1 MKTTKSFRPLFAVA
15 TALFLTGAVYVW
27 ANFAALTIVSLTI
40 SPPSG
45 TIEGVVLNASDSK
58 PLPGATVS
66 IGKNKSTKTD
76 ANGAY
81 SLKFAPVGVNTVRI
95 SASGFKSVV
104 IADVRVIAD
113 SVQRV
118 NAWLYPGVDEGEKS
132 LANGTAVNTPL
143 NALVNDEISVNQQK
157 VAAPTTQGFDGMA
170 YDRAEALGGRA
181 MKSTGMLERMKMST
195 VPHGY
200 APPKVDRDDSGFN
213 TEDYAHHAD
222 NEFAAATENPLSTFS
237 IDVDNASYSN
247 MRRFLTM
254 RQLPPKDAVRSEEFI
269 NYFRYDYPQP
279 PAKSAEPFSINT
291 EISSCPWNAAHKLV
305 HIGLQGREI
314 PAAELPAANLVFL
327 IDVSGSMDSPEK
339 LPLLK
344 DAFTLLAKQLRAQD
358 RVAITV
364 YAGNAGVVL
373 PSTDGNDKA
382 RIIAALDKLS
392 AGGSTAG
399 GEGIKLA
406 YSLAKQH
413 FIKGGNNR
421 VILATDGDFN
431 VGVSSEGDLVRL
443 IEQERESGV
452 FLTVLGFGMGNYKDS
467 KMEKLAD
474 KGNGNYSYIDNLRE
488 AQRVLVGQM
497 SGTLFTIAKD
507 VKIQVE
513 FNPAAVQAYRLI
525 GYENR
530 MLAKEDFNN
539 DKKDAGE
546 IGARHT
552 VTALYEIV
560 PAGVAWQNPSGNTA
574 VDALKYQTT
583 QTPRETKRP
592 ANASREMM
600 TVKIRYKEPDGTQ
613 SKLLERPVPNVDAP
627 LQAASNN
634 FKFSAA
640 VAEFAMILRES
651 PFKANSS
658 YTQVL
663 SLARESLGKDPD
675 GYRAEFVRLVETAQ
689 ILQTGVVRNHR
700 Q

>member
-1 MKTTKSFRPLFAVA
+1 MKTTQSFRPLFAVA
-15 TALFLTGAVYVW
+15 VALFLAGAVYVW
-27 ANFAALTIVSLTI
+27 ANFGVLGTILS
-40 SPPSG
+40 SG
-45 TIEGVVLNASDSK
+45 TLQGVVLNASDSK
-58 PLPGATVS
+58 PLQGATVS
-66 IGKNKSTKTD
+66 IGKQHTTRTD
-76 ANGAY
+76 AQGAY
-81 SLKFAPVGVNTVRI
+81 TLKSVPVGVHAVRI
-95 SASGFKSVV
+95 SASGFKTVAV
-104 IADVRVIAD
+104 ADVRVVAD

-118 NAWLYPGVDEGEKS
+118 NAWLYPGVEEEENT
-132 LANGTAVNTPL
+132 LAEAVAKDDAPL
-143 NALVNDEISVNQQK
+143 NQQGI
-157 VAAPTTQGFDGMA
+157 AHPSIQSMDGKM
-170 YDRAEALGGRA
+170 YNRAESLGGRA
-181 MKSTGMLERMKMST
+181 MKSKGMLESMKMST
-195 VPHGY
+195 VPLGY
-200 APPKVDRDDSGFN
+200 APAPIEREDAGFN
-213 TEDYAHHAD
+213 TEEYAHHND
-222 NEFAAATENPLSTFS
+222 NEFAAALQNPLSTFS

-254 RQLPPKDAVRSEEFI
+254 QQLPPKDAVRSEECI

-279 PAKSAEPFSINT
+279 SAKGGEPFFVNT

-314 PAAELPAANLVFL
+314 PVAQLPPTNLVFL

-344 DAFTLLAKQLRAQD
+344 EAFTMLTKQLRAQD

-373 PSTDGNDKA
+373 PSTSGTDKE
-382 RIIAALDKLS
+382 RILSALDKLS

-474 KGNGNYSYIDNLRE
+474 KGNGNYSYIDNRRE
-488 AQRVLVGQM
+488 AERVLVGQM

-546 IGARHT
+546 IGAGHT

-560 PAGVAWQNPSGNTA
+560 PVGVAWQNPSGNA
-574 VDALKYQTT
+574 SVDPLKYQTP
-583 QTPRETKRP
+583 QTSKENKRL
-592 ANASREMM
+592 ANSSGEMM
-600 TVKIRYKEPDGTQ
+600 TVKIRYKEPDGSE
-613 SKLLERPVPNVDAP
+613 SKLIERPVPNVDAP

-658 YTQVL
+658 YNQVL

-689 ILQTGVVRNHR
+689 MLQTGVVRNLR

>member
-1 MKTTKSFRPLFAVA
+1 MLTQKSFRPLVA
-15 TALFLTGAVYVW
+15 LTVALFLLGAVYVL
-27 ANFAALTIVSLTI
+27 ANYVLPPVAAGAVGSVQ
-40 SPPSG
+40 
-45 TIEGVVLNASDSK
+45 GVVLNAGDSK
-58 PLPGATVS
+58 PLSGARVHFD
-66 IGKNKSTKTD
+66 KKHVVVTD
-76 ANGAY
+76 AHGAY
-81 SLKFAPVGVNTVRI
+81 TLKSVPVGVQTIHI
-95 SASGFKSVV
+95 SASGFKSVA

-118 NAWLYPGVDEGEKS
+118 NAWLYPGVDEIEQRDENQRQ
-132 LANGTAVNTPL
+132 AETALSSDV
-143 NALVNDEISVNQQK
+143 SG
-157 VAAPTTQGFDGMA
+157 APTSQNAPAT
-170 YDRAEALGGRA
+170 RAKDFGYYATELRKALGGRA
-181 MKSTGMLERMKMST
+181 EKQDAKSMGTLQSMKMST
-195 VPHGY
+195 VPQGY
-200 APPKVDRDDSGFN
+200 APPPVEREDSGFN
-213 TEDYAHHAD
+213 TEDYAHHND
-222 NEFAAATENPLSTFS
+222 NEFLGAVQNPLSTFS

-254 RQLPPKDAVRSEEFI
+254 QQLPPKDAVRSEEFI

-279 PAKSAEPFSINT
+279 KNAEPFSVNT
-291 EISSCPWNAAHKLV
+291 EISSCPWNTSHKLV
-305 HIGLQGREI
+305 HIGLQGKEV
-314 PAAELPAANLVFL
+314 PLAQLPPTNLVFL

-344 DAFTLLAKQLRAQD
+344 EAFTMLTKQLRAQD

-373 PSTDGNDKA
+373 PPTDGNDKS
-382 RIIAALDKLS
+382 RILTALDKLS

-406 YSLAKQH
+406 YSLAKQY

-474 KGNGNYSYIDNLRE
+474 KGNGNYAYIDNLRE

-497 SGTLFTIAKD
+497 SGTLYTIAKD

-546 IGARHT
+546 IGAGHT

-560 PAGVAWQNPSGNTA
+560 PVGGAWQNPTGNSS
-574 VDALKYQTT
+574 VDPLKYQTP
-583 QTPRETKRP
+583 QAQHENKRL
-592 ANASREMM
+592 ANNASEMM
-600 TVKIRYKEPDGTQ
+600 TVKIRYKEPEGAV
-613 SKLLERPVPNVDAP
+613 SKLIERPVPNVDAP

-634 FKFSAA
+634 FTFSAA

-651 PFKANSS
+651 PFKALSS

-689 ILQTGVVRNHR
+689 MLQTGVVRNQR

>member
-1 MKTTKSFRPLFAVA
+1 MQKTQSFRPLFAVA
-15 TALFLTGAVYVW
+15 VALFLVGAVYVW
-27 ANFAALTIVSLTI
+27 ANFAGITIAL
-40 SPPSG
+40 PSG
-45 TIEGVVLNASDSK
+45 TLQGVVLNASDSK
-58 PLPGATVS
+58 PLQGAMVR
-66 IGKNKSTKTD
+66 IGKQYTTLTD
-76 ANGAY
+76 AQGAFT
-81 SLKFAPVGVNTVRI
+81 LKSVPVGTHAVRI
-95 SASGFKSVV
+95 SASGFKTVV
-104 IADVRVIAD
+104 VADVRVVAD

-118 NAWLYPGVDEGEKS
+118 NAWLYPGVDEEANI
-132 LANGTAVNTPL
+132 LAEAVAKDDVP
-143 NALVNDEISVNQQK
+143 SNQQG
-157 VAAPTTQGFDGMA
+157 VANPSFQSMDRKM
-170 YDRAEALGGRA
+170 YNRAESLGGRA
-181 MKSTGMLERMKMST
+181 MKSKGMLESMKMST
-195 VPHGY
+195 IPLGY
-200 APPKVDRDDSGFN
+200 APVPIEREDAGFN
-213 TEDYAHHAD
+213 TEDYAHHND
-222 NEFAAATENPLSTFS
+222 NEFATALQNPLSTFS

-254 RQLPPKDAVRSEEFI
+254 QQLPPKDAVRSEECI

-279 PAKSAEPFSINT
+279 SAKSGEPFSVNT

-314 PAAELPAANLVFL
+314 PVAQLPPTNLVFL

-344 DAFTLLAKQLRAQD
+344 EAFTMLTKQLRSQD

-373 PSTDGNDKA
+373 PSTPGTDKE
-382 RIIAALDKLS
+382 RILAALDKLS

-474 KGNGNYSYIDNLRE
+474 KGNGNYSYIDNRRE
-488 AQRVLVGQM
+488 AERVLVGQM

-546 IGARHT
+546 IGAGHT

-560 PAGVAWQNPSGNTA
+560 PVGVVWQNPSGNA
-574 VDALKYQTT
+574 SVDPLKYQTL
-583 QTPRETKRP
+583 PASKENKRL
-592 ANASREMM
+592 ANTSGEMM
-600 TVKIRYKEPDGTQ
+600 TVKIRYKEPDGSE
-613 SKLLERPVPNVDAP
+613 SKLIERPVPNVDAP

-634 FKFSAA
+634 IKFSAA

-658 YTQVL
+658 YTQIL
-663 SLARESLGKDPD
+663 SLARESIGKDPD

-689 ILQTGVVRNHR
+689 MLQTGVVRNHR

>member
-1 MKTTKSFRPLFAVA
+1 MLMQKSFRPLVA
-15 TALFLTGAVYVW
+15 LTAALFLLGAVYVL
-27 ANFAALTIVSLTI
+27 ANYVLPPVAAGAVGSVQ
-40 SPPSG
+40 
-45 TIEGVVLNASDSK
+45 GVVLNAGDSK
-58 PLPGATVS
+58 PLSGARVRFD
-66 IGKNKSTKTD
+66 KNHVVVTD
-76 ANGAY
+76 AQGAY
-81 SLKFAPVGVNTVRI
+81 TLKSVPVGVHTVHI
-95 SASGFKSVV
+95 SASGFKSVA

-118 NAWLYPGVDEGEKS
+118 NAWLYPGVDEGEQ
-132 LANGTAVNTPL
+132 
-143 NALVNDEISVNQQK
+143 NDENQRQAEAALSSD
-157 VAAPTTQGFDGMA
+157 VSAAPTSQNAPAT
-170 YDRAEALGGRA
+170 RAKDFSYYATELRKAFGGRA
-181 MKSTGMLERMKMST
+181 EKQDAKSMGTLQSMKMST
-195 VPHGY
+195 VPQGY
-200 APPKVDRDDSGFN
+200 APPPVEREDSGFN
-213 TEDYAHHAD
+213 TEDYAHHND
-222 NEFAAATENPLSTFS
+222 NEFLGAVQNPLSTFS

-254 RQLPPKDAVRSEEFI
+254 QQLPPKDAVRSEEFI

-279 PAKSAEPFSINT
+279 KSTEPFSVNT
-291 EISSCPWNAAHKLV
+291 EISSCPWNTAHKLV
-305 HIGLQGREI
+305 HIGLQGKEV
-314 PAAELPAANLVFL
+314 PLAQLPPTNLVFL

-344 DAFTLLAKQLRAQD
+344 EAFTMLTKQLRAQD

-373 PSTDGNDKA
+373 PPTDGNDKS
-382 RIIAALDKLS
+382 RILAALDKLS

-406 YSLAKQH
+406 YSLAKQY

-474 KGNGNYSYIDNLRE
+474 KGNGNYAYIDNLRE

-507 VKIQVE
+507 IKIQVE

-546 IGARHT
+546 IGAGHT

-560 PAGVAWQNPSGNTA
+560 PVGAVWQNPSGNTS
-574 VDALKYQTT
+574 VDPLKYQTP
-583 QTPRETKRP
+583 QAQHENKRF
-592 ANASREMM
+592 ANNASEMM
-600 TVKIRYKEPDGTQ
+600 TVKIRYKEPEGTV
-613 SKLLERPVPNVDAP
+613 SKLIERPVPNVDSP
-627 LQAASNN
+627 LQASSNN

-651 PFKANSS
+651 PFKALSS

-689 ILQTGVVRNHR
+689 MLQSGVVRNQR

>member
-1 MKTTKSFRPLFAVA
+1 MKTTQSFRPLFAVTA
-15 TALFLTGAVYVW
+15 ALFLAGAVYVW
-27 ANFAALTIVSLTI
+27 ANFSELTIVPLTI
-40 SPPSG
+40 TPPSG
-45 TIEGVVLNASDSK
+45 TLQGVVVNAGDSK
-58 PLPGATVS
+58 PLQGATVS
-66 IGKNKSTKTD
+66 IDKNISAKTD

-81 SLKFAPVGVNTVRI
+81 TLKFAPVGVNTVRV
-95 SASGFKSVV
+95 SASGFKTVV

-118 NAWLYPGVDEGEKS
+118 NAWLYPGVDEEANI
-132 LANGTAVNTPL
+132 LAEAVGKDDAP
-143 NALVNDEISVNQQK
+143 SKQQGVAYPSFQSMDGK
-157 VAAPTTQGFDGMA
+157 V
-170 YDRAEALGGRA
+170 YNRAESLGGRA
-181 MKSTGMLERMKMST
+181 MKSKGMLESMKMST
-195 VPHGY
+195 VPLGY
-200 APPKVDRDDSGFN
+200 APAPIEREDTGFN
-213 TEDYAHHAD
+213 TEDYAHHND
-222 NEFAAATENPLSTFS
+222 NEFAAALQNPLSTFS

-254 RQLPPKDAVRSEEFI
+254 QQLPPKDAVRSEEFI

-279 PAKSAEPFSINT
+279 SAKGGEPFSVNT

-314 PAAELPAANLVFL
+314 PMAQLPPTNLVFL

-344 DAFTLLAKQLRAQD
+344 EAFTMLTKQLRAQD

-373 PSTDGNDKA
+373 PSTDGNDKS
-382 RIIAALDKLS
+382 RILAALDKLS

-474 KGNGNYSYIDNLRE
+474 KGNGNYAYIDNRRE
-488 AQRVLVGQM
+488 AERVLVGQM

-513 FNPAAVQAYRLI
+513 FNPSAVQAYRLI

-546 IGARHT
+546 IGAGHT

-560 PAGVAWQNPSGNTA
+560 PVGVAWQNPSGNTA
-574 VDALKYQTT
+574 VDPLKYQTP
-583 QTPRETKRP
+583 QAPHENKRL
-592 ANASREMM
+592 ANASSEMM
-600 TVKIRYKEPDGTQ
+600 TVKIRYKEPDGAV
-613 SKLLERPVPNVDAP
+613 SKLIERPVPNVDAP

-651 PFKANSS
+651 PFKANST

-689 ILQTGVVRNHR
+689 MLQSGVVRNHR

>member
-1 MKTTKSFRPLFAVA
+1 MLTQKSFRPLVA
-15 TALFLTGAVYVW
+15 LTAAFFLWGAVYVL
-27 ANFAALTIVSLTI
+27 ANYVL
-40 SPPSG
+40 PPVPIG
-45 TIEGVVLNASDSK
+45 VIQGVVLNASDSK
-58 PLPGATVS
+58 PLSGARVS
-66 IGKNKSTKTD
+66 FDKSHSTTTD
-76 ANGAY
+76 AQGAY
-81 SLKFAPVGVNTVRI
+81 TLKFVPVGVHTVRI
-95 SASGFKSVV
+95 SASGFNSVV
-104 IADVRVIAD
+104 IADVRVTAD
-113 SVQRV
+113 SAQRV
-118 NAWLYPGVDEGEKS
+118 NAWLYPGVDAEEKGEE
-132 LANGTAVNTPL
+132 NQPTNETALSSDVSGAP
-143 NALVNDEISVNQQK
+143 
-157 VAAPTTQGFDGMA
+157 AAQNVTAT
-170 YDRAEALGGRA
+170 RAKDFGYYASELRKAFGGRA
-181 MKSTGMLERMKMST
+181 EKLDAKSMGTLQSMKMST
-195 VPHGY
+195 VQQGY
-200 APPKVDRDDSGFN
+200 VPTPIEREDSGFN
-213 TEDYAHHAD
+213 TEDYAHHND
-222 NEFAAATENPLSTFS
+222 NEFVAANQNPLSTFS

-254 RQLPPKDAVRSEEFI
+254 QQLPPKDAVRSEEFI

-279 PAKSAEPFSINT
+279 KSAEPFSVNT
-291 EISSCPWNAAHKLV
+291 EISSCPWNTVHKLV
-305 HIGLQGREI
+305 HIGLQGKEV
-314 PAAELPAANLVFL
+314 PLAQLPPTNLVFL

-344 DAFTLLAKQLRAQD
+344 EAFTMLTKQLRAQD

-373 PSTDGNDKA
+373 PPTDGNDKS
-382 RIIAALDKLS
+382 RILAALDKLS

-474 KGNGNYSYIDNLRE
+474 KGNGNYAYIDNLRE

-497 SGTLFTIAKD
+497 SGTLYTIAKD

-513 FNPAAVQAYRLI
+513 FNPVAVQAYRLI

-530 MLAKEDFNN
+530 ILAKEDFNN

-546 IGARHT
+546 IGAGHT

-560 PAGVAWQNPSGNTA
+560 PVGAVWQNPSGNSS
-574 VDALKYQTT
+574 VDPLKYQTP
-583 QTPRETKRP
+583 QAPHGNKRSVN
-592 ANASREMM
+592 ANPYGEMM
-600 TVKIRYKEPDGTQ
+600 TVKIRYKEPEDVV
-613 SKLLERPVPNVDAP
+613 SKLIERPVPNVDAP
-627 LQAASNN
+627 LQAASSN

-651 PFKANSS
+651 PFKALSS

-689 ILQTGVVRNHR
+689 MLQTGVVRNQR